1 MKEELKKTEGKPQQ
15 RRDRGERREREDDG
29 FKNQLIC
36 VRRVTKVVKGGRTMR
51 FSAAVAVGDG
61 KGNIGFAVGKAAEVP
76 QAIEKATQK
85 AKKNMKKISV
95 IDNTIPHEHVGKFS
109 TTKILMFPAKEGTGI
124 IAGGA
129 ARAVIELAG
138 IRNIV
143 TKIHGSSNKINT
155 VKATI
160 RGLTE
165 MRTRE
170 EVAALRGIP
179 VEQV

>member
-1 MKEELKKTEGKPQQ
+1 MKEEFKKQEDRPQ
-15 RRDRGERREREDDG
+15 RREQRREREDDG

-61 KGNIGFAVGKAAEVP
+61 KGNVGFAVGKAAEVP
-76 QAIEKATQK
+76 GAIEKATQK
-85 AKKNMKKISV
+85 AKRDLKKISIV
-95 IDNTIPHEHVGKFS
+95 ENTVPHEHTGRYG

-129 ARAVIELAG
+129 ARAVFELAG

-143 TKIHGSSNKINT
+143 TKIHGSTNKINT
-155 VKATI
+155 VKATL
-160 RGLTE
+160 RGLLE

-170 EVAALRGIP
+170 EVAALRGIA
-179 VEQV
+179 VEDV